1 MKEQSASG
9 ILGTTIDKIKNLVDT
24 STVIGEPMKV
34 SEKITVIPISKVT
47 YGFASGGS
55 DFPSKTNAELFGGA
69 GGAGITVT
77 PVAFLVVNDDIVTI
91 KTISTTDNPIEKVV
105 SAVPEVVNTVTGLVN
120 KFSKKDEPETDVID
134 DISSENE

>member
-24 STVIGEPMKV
+24 STIIGEPMKI
-34 SEKITVIPISKVT
+34 SEKVTVIPISKVT

-55 DFPSKTNAELFGGA
+55 DFPSKNNSELFGGA

-77 PVAFLVVNDDIVTI
+77 PVAFLIVNDDIVSI
-91 KTISTTDNPIEKVV
+91 KSISAADNSVEKVV
-105 SAVPEVVNTVTGLVN
+105 SMVPEVVNTVSGLVN
-120 KFSKKDEPETDVID
+120 KYVKKEDAD
-134 DISSENE
+134 DKTENE

>member
-24 STVIGEPMKV
+24 STIIGEPMKI
-34 SEKITVIPISKVT
+34 SEKVTVIPISKVT

-55 DFPSKTNAELFGGA
+55 DFPSKSNAELFGGA

-91 KTISTTDNPIEKVV
+91 KTISSSENPVEKVV
-105 SAVPEVVNTVTGLVN
+105 SMVPEVVNTVSGLVN
-120 KFSKKDEPETDVID
+120 KFTKQDESAESVTEDTT
-134 DISSENE
+134 SEN

>member
-1 MKEQSASG
+1 MKEQSAAG

-24 STVIGEPMKV
+24 STVIGEPMKI
-34 SEKITVIPISKVT
+34 SEKVTVIPISKVT

-55 DFPSKTNAELFGGA
+55 DFPSKNNAELFGGA

-91 KTISTTDNPIEKVV
+91 KTIGNGDNPIEKVV
-105 SAVPEVVNTVTGLVN
+105 SAVPEVVSTVSGLVN
-120 KFSKKDEPETDVID
+120 KFTNKETPAQA
-134 DISSENE
+134 EETAE

>member
-55 DFPSKTNAELFGGA
+55 DFPSKNNVELFGGA

-91 KTISTTDNPIEKVV
+91 KTISTSDNQIEKVV

-120 KFSKKDEPETDVID
+120 KFSKKDEPATDVID
-134 DISSENE
+134 NISSENE

>member
-1 MKEQSASG
+1 MKEQSAAG

-24 STVIGEPMKV
+24 STVIGEPMKI
-34 SEKITVIPISKVT
+34 SEKVTVIPISKVT

-55 DFPSKTNAELFGGA
+55 DFPSKNNAELFGGA

-91 KTISTTDNPIEKVV
+91 KTISNTDNPIEKVV
-105 SAVPEVVNTVTGLVN
+105 SAVPEVVSTVSGLVN
-120 KFSKKDEPETDVID
+120 KFTNKEAPAATEETA
-134 DISSENE
+134 E

>member
-1 MKEQSASG
+1 MKEQSAAG

-24 STVIGEPMKV
+24 STVIGEPMKI
-34 SEKITVIPISKVT
+34 SEKVTVIPISKVT

-55 DFPSKTNAELFGGA
+55 DFPSKNNAELFGGA

-91 KTISTTDNPIEKVV
+91 KTIGTGDNPIEKVV
-105 SAVPEVVNTVTGLVN
+105 SAVPEVVNTVSGLVN
-120 KFSKKDEPETDVID
+120 KFTNKEESAPAQTEETA
-134 DISSENE
+134 E

>member
-1 MKEQSASG
+1 MKEQSAAG

-24 STVIGEPMKV
+24 STVIGEPMKI
-34 SEKITVIPISKVT
+34 SEKVTVIPISKVT

-55 DFPSKTNAELFGGA
+55 DFPSKNNAELFGGA

-91 KTISTTDNPIEKVV
+91 KTISNTDNPIEKVV
-105 SAVPEVVNTVTGLVN
+105 SAVPEVVSTVSGLVN
-120 KFSKKDEPETDVID
+120 KFTNKETPAAT
-134 DISSENE
+134 EETAE

>member
-24 STVIGEPMKV
+24 STIIGEPMKI
-34 SEKITVIPISKVT
+34 SEKVTVIPISKVT

-55 DFPSKTNAELFGGA
+55 DFPSKNNAELFGGA

-91 KTISTTDNPIEKVV
+91 KTISNTDNPVEKAI
-105 SAVPEVVNTVTGLVN
+105 SAVPEVVNTVSSLVN
-120 KFSKKDEPETDVID
+120 KFTKKDDEATDGVSAETA
-134 DISSENE
+134 EN

>member
-1 MKEQSASG
+1 MKEQSAAG

-24 STVIGEPMKV
+24 STVIGEPMKI
-34 SEKITVIPISKVT
+34 SEKVTVIPISKVT

-55 DFPSKTNAELFGGA
+55 DFPSKNNAELFGGA

-91 KTISTTDNPIEKVV
+91 KTIGTGDNPIEKVV

-120 KFSKKDEPETDVID
+120 KFTNKEEPVPAQTEETA
-134 DISSENE
+134 E

>member
-1 MKEQSASG
+1 MKEQSAAG

-24 STVIGEPMKV
+24 STVIGEPMKI
-34 SEKITVIPISKVT
+34 SEKVTVIPISKVT

-55 DFPSKTNAELFGGA
+55 DFPSKNNAELFGGA

-91 KTISTTDNPIEKVV
+91 KPIGTGDNPIEKVV
-105 SAVPEVVNTVTGLVN
+105 SAVPEVVSTVSGLVN
-120 KFSKKDEPETDVID
+120 KFTNKETPAQT
-134 DISSENE
+134 EETAE